1 MSTTTGI
8 AHVDAYLCALERLS
22 PADWLVIGRVE
33 GALSGTAPALATA
46 ELLAGAIVVDR
57 RLEVVR
63 WQAVDAVDTCAAL
76 AAPARA
82 PKPGP
87 LLPLARHAARRAA
100 VAMLVR
106 DFLPDRDFR
115 RLCAS
120 VFSVLG
126 PCPPAPPR
134 HPAPRG

>member
-8 AHVDAYLCALERLS
+8 AHVDAYLCALARLS
-22 PADWLVIGRVE
+22 PQDWLVIGRVE
-33 GALSGTAPALATA
+33 GALGATTPALATA

-76 AAPARA
+76 AVPARA

-87 LLPLARHAARRAA
+87 LLPLARRAARRAA
-100 VAMLVR
+100 VAMLAR
-106 DFLPDRDFR
+106 DFLSGRDFHL
-115 RLCAS
+115 LCAP
-120 VFSVLG
+120 VFSVLA
-126 PCPPAPPR
+126 PHPPAPPR
-134 HPAPRG
+134 PPVPRG